1 MYTDVESPSSIMYPY
16 GLGFVI
22 YGFSGSKTLS
32 FLLLII
38 IQMFIQT
45 RDEIEEVNKD
55 YQYQSSFNI
64 DHVDF
69 QDDIPPGYIK

>member
-22 YGFSGSKTLS
+22 YGFTGSKTLMC
-32 FLLLII
+32 LLAIV

-45 RDEIEEVNKD
+45 GDEIEEVK
-55 YQYQSSFNI
+55 
-64 DHVDF
+64 
-69 QDDIPPGYIK
+69 